1 VFRIHRV
8 LAIIPKEVAETVEAV
23 AVAATVAADPASD
36 RSVNTDGLLV
46 ALRAVPRVA
55 G

>member
-1 VFRIHRV
+1 VLRIHRA

-23 AVAATVAADPASD
+23 AATVAADPAFN
-36 RSVNTDGLLV
+36 RSVNTDGPLV